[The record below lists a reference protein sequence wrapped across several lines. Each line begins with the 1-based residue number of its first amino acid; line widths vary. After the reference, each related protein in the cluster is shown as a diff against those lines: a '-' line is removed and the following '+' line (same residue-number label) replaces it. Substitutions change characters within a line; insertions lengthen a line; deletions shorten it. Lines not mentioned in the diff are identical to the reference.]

1 MVLGT
6 VAFGS
11 FMATLDSSIVNIALP
26 TIRRELNTGDNVE
39 WIVLSYL
46 LVTTSTLLIM
56 GRLSDLFGRKRVY
69 MTGFAVFI
77 LGSFLCGISCHYG
90 HWSSSGWYRASVLR

>member
-1 MVLGT
+1 MELPVNSAAPNRWMVLVT
-6 VAFGS
+6 VAFGT

-26 TIRRELNTGDNVE
+26 TIRRELDTGDNVE

-56 GRLSDLFGRKRVY
+56 GRLSDMLGRKKIY
-69 MTGFAVFI
+69 I
-77 LGSFLCGISCHYG
+77 LGFVVFTAGSL
-90 HWSSSGWYRASVLR
+90 L